1 MWPCTLWWGGKQNSV
16 DGANH
21 EEHEDQLGS
30 LLPDR
35 ASVTVRVPT
44 HRLSSDAQVLFL
56 AERIELGGVGDRGRI
71 LLRKWVAR

>member
-1 MWPCTLWWGGKQNSV
+1 MWPCTLWWGWGGKQNSV
-16 DGANH
+16 DGESH

-44 HRLSSDAQVLFL
+44 PQTVLRCPGVLSCRED
-56 AERIELGGVGDRGRI
+56 
-71 LLRKWVAR
+71 

>member
-1 MWPCTLWWGGKQNSV
+1 MYIMVGGRGEKQNSV
-16 DGANH
+16 DGENH

-44 HRLSSDAQVLFL
+44 PQTVLRCPG
-56 AERIELGGVGDRGRI
+56 AVSCRED
-71 LLRKWVAR
+71 